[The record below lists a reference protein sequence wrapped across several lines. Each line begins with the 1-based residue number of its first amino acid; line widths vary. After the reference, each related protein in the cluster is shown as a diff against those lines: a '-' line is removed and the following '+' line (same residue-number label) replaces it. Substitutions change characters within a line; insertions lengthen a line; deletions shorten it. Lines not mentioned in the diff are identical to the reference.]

1 MSGVI
6 EAIRAGE
13 YSTEPQGTRLDRSTI
28 CHAASMPRDGG
39 RAPKGPST
47 PDGREW
53 LVSIE
58 GRKRSMK
65 ETREQPF
72 FWAHVIVTAIIA
84 AVMIYIFRHNT
95 GILWIL
101 VVATVVIWAVGF
113 VGATFAAMIRAE
125 TKGPPPEHRL
135 WKVTKRSA
143 RKQAA
148 AGRGRGDRPGRP
160 DRRAAEHAPRRDL
173 SPKFPASIRRMPR
186 TDRALRRGV
195 GIPDPPTSRS
205 PTTELSAAGTA
216 RARTVPRLATG

>member
-1 MSGVI
+1 M
-6 EAIRAGE
+6 AAA
-13 YSTEPQGTRLDRSTI
+13 PQ
-28 CHAASMPRDGG
+28 
-39 RAPKGPST
+39 KVST

-72 FWAHVIVTAIIA
+72 FWAHVIVTALIA
-84 AVMIYIFRHNT
+84 ALFIYIFRHNT

-143 RKQAA
+143 RKQAQQDVA
-148 AGRGRGDRPGRP
+148 AAIGRGELT
-160 DRRAAEHAPRRDL
+160 AE
-173 SPKFPASIRRMPR
+173 PAH
-186 TDRALRRGV
+186 T
-195 GIPDPPTSRS
+195 
-205 PTTELSAAGTA
+205 
-216 RARTVPRLATG
+216 RLEEI

>member
-1 MSGVI
+1 MTD
-6 EAIRAGE
+6 A
-13 YSTEPQGTRLDRSTI
+13 PQ
-28 CHAASMPRDGG
+28 
-39 RAPKGPST
+39 KVNT

-95 GILWIL
+95 GVLWIL
-101 VVATVVIWAVGF
+101 VVATFVVWI
-113 VGATFAAMIRAE
+113 VGALGAAFGAMIKAE

-143 RKQAA
+143 RKQAQQDVA
-148 AGRGRGDRPGRP
+148 AAIGQGNLT
-160 DRRAAEHAPRRDL
+160 AE
-173 SPKFPASIRRMPR
+173 
-186 TDRALRRGV
+186 
-195 GIPDPPTSRS
+195 PPHT
-205 PTTELSAAGTA
+205 
-216 RARTVPRLATG
+216 RLEEI